1 MIWQLH
7 NLSHKLPEE
16 LKLNQGSTF
25 RANLYWHRF
34 TASSEAT
41 AINTYWVYAL
51 RFTKCLFFFVLL
63 ILKQTIK
70 PAGLFYLL
78 LLFLS
83 TKIVALAKN
92 IGGFH
97 MNTSLLTFS
106 FSIHPL
112 EEPSAAPRPQR
123 QSQQIDQC
131 DTYFITVCGLKAVLP
146 LPEPLATLRNQVP
159 WASAICSCMGIT
171 AWKWTDF
178 ARPFL
183 RLIIHIA
190 GIPRDRIPMGLG
202 VVHPVSKHLPR
213 AQQRSR
219 VYVVPER
226 QTLTPL
232 LFASFKKS
240 HQTALLWPAPQSWV
254 LTQASG
260 SLFRHTA
267 AALLAGEEG
276 LRFTYSFRITPALN
290 PDPVSL
296 EIHRMPK

>member
-83 TKIVALAKN
+83 TKIAALAKN

-112 EEPSAAPRPQR
+112 EEPSAAPSPQR
-123 QSQQIDQC
+123 QSQQMDQC
-131 DTYFITVCGLKAVLP
+131 DIFYYSLWSQTCPATARATGDSSQPGAV
-146 LPEPLATLRNQVP
+146 
-159 WASAICSCMGIT
+159 GIGNLQLHGNHSV
-171 AWKWTDF
+171 KMNRF
-178 ARPFL
+178 C
-183 RLIIHIA
+183 
-190 GIPRDRIPMGLG
+190 
-202 VVHPVSKHLPR
+202 K
-213 AQQRSR
+213 
-219 VYVVPER
+219 
-226 QTLTPL
+226 
-232 LFASFKKS
+232 
-240 HQTALLWPAPQSWV
+240 ALLTTHYPHCSDSKRPYS
-254 LTQASG
+254 SG
-260 SLFRHTA
+260 AGCSTPSL
-267 AALLAGEEG
+267 
-276 LRFTYSFRITPALN
+276 
-290 PDPVSL
+290 
-296 EIHRMPK
+296 